1 MAEEG
6 PGARR
11 LSPHNKDPSLVTS
24 YLPPNLQKAPC
35 VPYKAPAPAACSAA
49 RRDGGSGGGP
59 PPLPPGPP
67 PPAPPL
73 RGRAARRGRSRP
85 RPAPAAA
92 VPSGP
97 RCAAPAQG
105 GTRGRPGTPVP
116 AASSPLFLPP
126 LRLILLTASPGRCPP
141 GVAESPEQSLGC
153 PRGRSPRR
161 RFIFAARPPTGRPQ
175 RGRSGA
181 ARAGP
186 GRREGRWGRGGPAD
200 H

>member
-24 YLPPNLQKAPC
+24 YLPPNLQKAPWE
-35 VPYKAPAPAACSAA
+35 PYKAPAPAACAAA

-67 PPAPPL
+67 PPLGPTAPRMRSELRPKPPPSL
-73 RGRAARRGRSRP
+73 LRRLPSPRGRAALLP
-85 RPAPAAA
+85 E
-92 VPSGP
+92 
-97 RCAAPAQG
+97 QG
-105 GTRGRPGTPVP
+105 GTRGPPGAPF
-116 AASSPLFLPP
+116 SQPP
-126 LRLILLTASPGRCPP
+126 LPSFCAQPRLIPLTASPVPP
-141 GVAESPEQSLGC
+141 RAPSKAPAVLGAAPPC
-153 PRGRSPRR
+153 RG
-161 RFIFAARPPTGRPQ
+161 FTFAARPPTGRPQ

-186 GRREGRWGRGGPAD
+186 GRRAGRWGRGVWGGSR
-200 H
+200 